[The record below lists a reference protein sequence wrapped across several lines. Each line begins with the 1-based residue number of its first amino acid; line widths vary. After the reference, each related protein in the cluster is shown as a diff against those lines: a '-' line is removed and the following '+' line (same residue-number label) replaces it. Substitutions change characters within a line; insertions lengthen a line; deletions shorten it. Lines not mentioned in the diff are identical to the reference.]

1 MADTYEQN
9 LAQKSSLTK
18 SDYIRVVG
26 SDNVSYKQIL
36 TAVAK
41 TITDYELN
49 SADSA
54 VNLVSGDDLNNFK
67 TAGTYRSSGSGVS
80 AGVVNTPTTTAGY
93 LLLVLNVST
102 SFTVQI
108 AITANSPS
116 VTYKRAYRVSN
127 TTWGAWEQIPTR
139 AEVDA
144 LAKGHVSFAGTAGDT
159 PTTLIQNGLSN
170 GNIPYNQAFVAR
182 ISAGYYFWAVGHFY
196 ISSNKTYG
204 SAIVS
209 RPGYTCKVN
218 CSAGTWTETAI

>member
-1 MADTYEQN
+1 MADTYEKN
-9 LAQKSSLTK
+9 LAQKSSLTT

-26 SDNVSYKQIL
+26 SDNVSYKQLISDVADVML
-36 TAVAK
+36 TRFGK
-41 TITDYELN
+41 TATYTGDLN
-49 SADSA
+49 ALAINGYWYCTSSATNLPTGFTVGHLIVTSVSTRVLQIFVQYLGASTCIRTSAD
-54 VNLVSGDDLNNFK
+54 G
-67 TAGTYRSSGSGVS
+67 GS
-80 AGVVNTPTTTAGY
+80 
-93 LLLVLNVST
+93 
-102 SFTVQI
+102 
-108 AITANSPS
+108 
-116 VTYKRAYRVSN
+116 
-127 TTWGAWEQIPTR
+127 TWGEWKSQPTR

-182 ISAGYYFWAVGHFY
+182 ISTGYYFWAVGHFY

-218 CSAGTWTETAI
+218 CSADVWTETAI